1 MTELKELQIALHC
14 MKFEAE
20 IEVCEECSEYET
32 CTDLTRKDVARACI
46 SALEKQIPQKPKD
59 YVAFDGIK
67 RKGCPTCDHNE
78 ILYVGQKYC
87 SVCGQAIDWGDS
99 DE

>member
-1 MTELKELQIALHC
+1 MTFQDAIKEVKSHIICADYKNDDYIDCVKRETMIAC
-14 MKFEAE
+14 MN
-20 IEVCEECSEYET
+20 
-32 CTDLTRKDVARACI
+32 
-46 SALEKQIPQKPKD
+46 ALGKQIPQMPKQ

-78 ILYVGQKYC
+78 ILYAGQKYC

-99 DE
+99 YE